1 MIRQLAHLCF
11 HTDHIARTVA
21 FYQDVLG
28 FQVKFTLNGD
38 DGQILGYYFECGQ
51 STFIEVFDHAKAVK
65 QWGGELQPLAA
76 GNQYQHF
83 CLEIMGLEA
92 YKSLLEARG
101 ISVSPITVGMDGSRQ
116 AWISDPDG
124 NAIELMEYTPQS
136 LQLRKRA

>member
-11 HTDHIARTVA
+11 HTDHIARMVA
-21 FYQDVLG
+21 FYQDVLSLP
-28 FQVKFTLNGD
+28 VKFTLNGD

-51 STFIEVFDHAKAVK
+51 STFIEVFDHAQAVK

-92 YKSLLEARG
+92 YKGLLEARG
-101 ISVSPITVGMDGSRQ
+101 IAVSPITVGMDGSRQ

-136 LQLRKRA
+136 LQLRSRA